1 VKDELA
7 KNIWQLTEYTNNSLM
22 TLARRELIH
31 EDPLLDSLSS
41 KQFIMVRAVKELN
54 GIHPGGP
61 SLKELAQNLGI
72 SEPSASVMVNNLVLK
87 EILQRLTP
95 ACDRR
100 GVRLQLTASAAKHFE
115 IFNQALYRAIMSV
128 TATGGPSL
136 LLQWQ
141 SVLQQLQQALGSLVE
156 DQDRRP

>member
-22 TLARRELIH
+22 TLARRELVH

-54 GIHPGGP
+54 GTHPEGP
-61 SLKELAQNLGI
+61 SLKELARNLGI
-72 SEPSASVMVNNLVLK
+72 SEPSASVMVNHLVLK

-95 ACDRR
+95 ANDRR
-100 GVRLQLTASAAKHFE
+100 GVRLQLTAAAAEHFE
-115 IFNQALYRAIMSV
+115 IFDQALYRAIMSI
-128 TATGGPSL
+128 ADTGGSSL

-141 SVLQQLQQALGSLVE
+141 SVLQRLQQALSSLVAE
-156 DQDRRP
+156 